1 MFGNLSKFWRS
12 CKVKNYFE
20 HEVKVKFFDGI
31 LEHSCEWQW
40 FINYIEKEFK
50 GFKDITNFQD
60 FLNSYAE
67 IKDVYAYLIKLNSS
81 IGGLKFEFTTTWL
94 KQIYLC
100 TQIYSG
106 TRQIND
112 VWKEFDNNFIKL
124 FATIIHITK
133 LQNIKESSQ
142 YIFSALIFMQNNIF
156 ELFDLSIVK
165 DNEQLILKC
174 LSEINIKDIQDLI
187 SRFKNNIK
195 EVIIPANL
203 KLLEEYKSKILN
215 VNSFSFQKFSLPKD
229 ISWEEQFV
237 FDMLQTEISGNELIP
252 LATFNG
258 VSTPDI
264 SRWTAPILEKLNKYF
279 NDETASFIIE
289 TVRCILYKK
298 APSAK
303 TMEWHF
309 KLVISD
315 LRNKNELEPWHEI
328 KSSSLLFISLLLKE
342 KIVYQSVK
350 NKFMQQFIRELSKFK
365 DLNTILQL
373 KKHNILFSIQQKE
386 KLDEYNNSLANNI
399 KNIERTHEFL
409 DYCRNDFVVNGIRDE
424 TLKIIYDK
432 FTSFIEKEDN
442 SVSISMLFYSFMQ
455 LLLRLS
461 SNLCLDRLKV
471 KKLMIWL
478 QQLWQNDYYDRCL
491 KLMHTIG
498 SSVSISNEE
507 INKINEVFIK
517 KPLIGALYCFP
528 IKKDSLLDL
537 MSMHSKAALSLF
549 CSMLNI
555 TRTFPIENNKFLDR
569 HTVDNAFIQLI
580 RDIITK
586 KGYKL
591 LNYIEPEVLYSEIY
605 NDFIRNT
612 QMYMAIFNQEQI
624 LYKEIKNRL
633 TEYSLIDFDGHI
645 YLAHLTQ
652 LFPILENKIRE
663 FGMYCNIVP
672 FKEKAD
678 EFLHMKDA
686 SSILQQILMDA
697 YSETNDFLNVVDFF
711 FVYQSMYNG
720 NCLNIRNECAHG
732 REYINSDSLV
742 FGFKVTLICL
752 KLILDRID
760 QIKNVEKPFCNL
772 DF

>member
-1 MFGNLSKFWRS
+1 M
-12 CKVKNYFE
+12 NYFE
-20 HEVKVKFFDGI
+20 HDVKVKFFDGI

-67 IKDVYAYLIKLNSS
+67 IKDIYAYLIKLNSS
-81 IGGLKFEFTTTWL
+81 IGGLKIEFTTTWL

-100 TQIYSG
+100 TQIYGG
-106 TRQIND
+106 TRQINS
-112 VWKEFDNNFIKL
+112 VWQEFDNNFIKL
-124 FATIIHITK
+124 FATIVHITK
-133 LQNIKESSQ
+133 IQNIKESSQ

-156 ELFDLSIVK
+156 ELFNLSAVK
-165 DNEQLILKC
+165 DDEQLILQC
-174 LSEINIKDIQDLI
+174 LSEINITDIQDLI
-187 SRFKNNIK
+187 IRFKNNIK

-215 VNSFSFQKFSLPKD
+215 VNSFSFQRFRLPQD

-237 FDMLQTEISGNELIP
+237 FDMLQTEISENELIP

-264 SRWTAPILEKLNKYF
+264 SRWTLPILEKLNKYF

-289 TVRCILYKK
+289 TVRFILYRK
-298 APSAK
+298 APAAK

-315 LRNKNELEPWHEI
+315 LKNKNELEPWYEI

-342 KIVYQSVK
+342 KIVSPSIK
-350 NKFMQQFIRELSKFK
+350 NKFMQQFVGELSKFVNT
-365 DLNTILQL
+365 NTILQF
-373 KKHNILFSIQQKE
+373 KKHNILISSQQKE
-386 KLDEYNNSLANNI
+386 KLDEYNNQIANNI
-399 KNIERTHEFL
+399 INIERAHEFI
-409 DYCRNDFVVNGIRDE
+409 DYCRNDFVVNGIRNE
-424 TLKIIYDK
+424 TLKITYDK

-442 SVSISMLFYSFMQ
+442 SASISMLFYYFMQ

-461 SNLCLDRLKV
+461 SNLYIDKPRV
-471 KKLMIWL
+471 KQLMIWL
-478 QQLWQNDYYDRCL
+478 QQLWQNNYYDRCL

-507 INKINEVFIK
+507 INKINKVFIEK
-517 KPLIGALYCFP
+517 TLLGALYCFP
-528 IKKDSLLDL
+528 IKKESLLDL
-537 MSMHSKAALSLF
+537 MSMHSETAVSLF
-549 CSMLNI
+549 CSKLDI
-555 TRTFPIENNKFLDR
+555 TRMFPVENNKVLDR
-569 HTVDNAFIQLI
+569 HNVDNAFIQLV
-580 RDIITK
+580 RDLITQ

-591 LNYIEPEVLYSEIY
+591 SNYIEPEVLYREIY

-612 QMYMAIFNQEQI
+612 QMYMAIFNQEQT
-624 LYKEIKNRL
+624 LYKEIQNRL
-633 TEYSLIDFDGHI
+633 SEYSLIDFDGRI

-672 FKEKAD
+672 FKEKTD

-686 SSILQQILMDA
+686 SSVLQQILMDA

-732 REYINSDSLV
+732 REYISSNSLF
-742 FGFKVTLICL
+742 FGFKTTLICL

-760 QIKNVEKPFCNL
+760 QVKNIEKSFGNQNS
-772 DF
+772 

>member
-1 MFGNLSKFWRS
+1 MFGNLLKFWRS

-40 FINYIEKEFK
+40 FIDYIEKEFK

-60 FLNSYAE
+60 FLNSYSE

-81 IGGLKFEFTTTWL
+81 IGGLKIEFTTTWL

-106 TRQIND
+106 SCQIND
-112 VWKEFDNNFIKL
+112 IWQEFDNNFIKL
-124 FATIIHITK
+124 FATIVHITK
-133 LQNIKESSQ
+133 IQNIKESSQ

-156 ELFDLSIVK
+156 ELYNLSALK
-165 DNEQLILKC
+165 DDEQFILQC

-187 SRFKNNIK
+187 SRFRNNIK
-195 EVIIPANL
+195 EVMVPANL

-215 VNSFSFQKFSLPKD
+215 VNSFSFQRFSLPQD

-252 LATFNG
+252 LATFND

-264 SRWTAPILEKLNKYF
+264 SRWTAPVLERLNKYF

-289 TVRCILYKK
+289 TVRFILYKK

-315 LRNKNELEPWHEI
+315 LENKNELETWHEI

-342 KIVYQSVK
+342 KIVSQSVK
-350 NKFMQQFIRELSKFK
+350 KKFMQQFIGELSKFK
-365 DLNTILQL
+365 DPNTILQF
-373 KKHNILFSIQQKE
+373 KKYNILFSSQQKE

-399 KNIERTHEFL
+399 RSIERTHEFI
-409 DYCRNDFVVNGIRDE
+409 DYCRNDFVVNGIRNE
-424 TLKIIYDK
+424 TLEITCDK
-432 FTSFIEKEDN
+432 FYSFIEKEDN
-442 SVSISMLFYSFMQ
+442 SVSISMLFYYFMQ

-461 SNLCLDRLKV
+461 SNPNIDKPRV
-471 KKLMIWL
+471 KQLMILL

-498 SSVSISNEE
+498 SSISISNEE
-507 INKINEVFIK
+507 INRVNEVFIEK
-517 KPLIGALYCFP
+517 TLSGALYCFP
-528 IKKDSLLDL
+528 IKKESLLDL
-537 MSMHSKAALSLF
+537 ISMHSKAAVSLF
-549 CSMLNI
+549 CSTLNI
-555 TRTFPIENNKFLDR
+555 TRTFPVENNKILDR
-569 HTVDNAFIQLI
+569 HIVDNAFIQLI
-580 RDIITK
+580 RDIIAQ

-591 LNYIEPEVLYSEIY
+591 LNYIEPEVLYREIY
-605 NDFIRNT
+605 NDFIHNT
-612 QMYMAIFNQEQI
+612 QMYMAIFNQEQK
-624 LYKEIKNRL
+624 LYKDIQNRL
-633 TEYSLIDFDGHI
+633 SEYSLIDFDGCI

-663 FGMYCNIVP
+663 FGMYFNIVP
-672 FKEKAD
+672 FKEKTD

-686 SSILQQILMDA
+686 SSVLQQILIDV
-697 YSETNDFLNVVDFF
+697 YNETKDFVNVVDFF

-732 REYINSDSLV
+732 REYISSNSLV
-742 FGFKVTLICL
+742 FGFKTTLICL

-760 QIKNVEKPFCNL
+760 QVKKC
-772 DF
+772 